1 MSCLDRVLRSAAH
14 LIGKLQRYDHVTRYK
29 FDVLNWLPVRQ
40 RTEHRVVSLVWQCQ
54 LGLEPAY
61 LIDLCQ
67 TVSVPCIADPF
78 ALLRGVL
85 LVSFARTAAM
95 QNRTFSVAGP
105 WIWKGL
111 PQELCLFPS
120 YVPIQFSLKN
130 MPFLSALELGLLL
143 CSCLE
148 GVLYKSLNE

>member
-1 MSCLDRVLRSAAH
+1 VLRSAAH

-78 ALLRGVL
+78 ALLRGGSVG
-85 LVSFARTAAM
+85 LVCPYSGYAEPHIL
-95 QNRTFSVAGP
+95 SGGP
-105 WIWKGL
+105 WD
-111 PQELCLFPS
+111 
-120 YVPIQFSLKN
+120 
-130 MPFLSALELGLLL
+130 
-143 CSCLE
+143 LE
-148 GVLYKSLNE
+148 GSSSGAVPVS